1 MCKRITA
8 IRVQVRNNAGVIL
21 LDCSEMKAHGIL
33 TTVTIVKGLQAC
45 WEGKLTLL
53 RKREIGFGSEP
64 HSPEPTRLTCISYD
78 PSRLYVTA
86 MTISL
91 RTREKLKKKKK
102 ERKHYV
108 TMEMTQFS
116 LSTLGSYSKKRWH
129 LNSRRHNAFVSKVSD
144 WAQYRQLSKPFSFE
158 NGLLIFHTFL
168 PAHKSYSESA
178 ERAIN

>member
-64 HSPEPTRLTCISYD
+64 QSRTNKAYLHIIWPIAVIRHSYD
-78 PSRLYVTA
+78 Y
-86 MTISL
+86 IFKDKG
-91 RTREKLKKKKK
+91 EIE

-116 LSTLGSYSKKRWH
+116 LSTLGIYSKKRWH